1 MKKPADPVS
10 DHAVLRYLEVT
21 EGLDVAAIR
30 ARIGRTVEIGLEHEA
45 SGVRADGLVFTLRQ
59 GFVVDVFPACKPPRH
74 IGSYRRKR
82 EVE

>member
-1 MKKPADPVS
+1 MKKPANAVTA
-10 DHAVLRYLEVT
+10 HAVLRYLEVK

-30 ARIGRTVEIGLEHEA
+30 ARIGQAIEIGLEHEA
-45 SGVRADGLVFTLRQ
+45 SGVRADGLIFTLRE
-59 GFVVDVFPACKPPRH
+59 GFVVDVCQACKPPRH